1 MIQLKRIVAAVDFS
15 EHTPVVLRYAAE
27 LARAFGAEVVLCHVV
42 AKADMLSQIPP
53 VGEGYFPPNYEE
65 LQRKVATEEAAKAL
79 ADAGIPQA
87 RVVIAAGAP
96 FVEIINV
103 ARHENA
109 DLIIVGTHG
118 RGAMAHALLGSVCE
132 KVVRKA
138 PCPVLTV
145 RKGEHEFVMP

>member
-1 MIQLKRIVAAVDFS
+1 MIQMKRIVAAADFS
-15 EHTPVVLRYAAE
+15 EHTSVVLRYAAE

-65 LQRKVATEEAAKAL
+65 LQRKVAEEEAAKAL
-79 ADAGIPQA
+79 TEAGIPQA
-87 RVVIAAGAP
+87 RVVIAAGPP

-103 ARHENA
+103 ARNENA